1 MSKPEYSAREGW
13 KSPGF
18 GYASDMVAR
27 AVNNDDAEGFLK
39 YIEEC
44 GGFDCEVLIS
54 GSVANYAATHGA
66 SNCVRAMFADGRKEV
81 SGHDLEYWLK
91 VAAAPVYGPN
101 ALKLV

>member
-1 MSKPEYSAREGW
+1 MSKPEYSPREGW

-27 AVNNDDAEGFLK
+27 AVTWDDADGFMK

-66 SNCVRAMFADGRKEV
+66 SNCLRAMFADGRKEV

-91 VAAAPVYGPN
+91 IAERPSYGPN